1 MGFVCILY
9 LTASAPYPVVVNV
22 RDHVHK
28 KRSAVAPRVLFSLA
42 AFVFFLIILIILKP
56 ALCNKKATIIP
67 VSNYF
72 AG

>member
-1 MGFVCILY
+1 MGFVYILY

-42 AFVFFLIILIILKP
+42 AFVFFF
-56 ALCNKKATIIP
+56 NHF
-67 VSNYF
+67 NYP
-72 AG
+72 